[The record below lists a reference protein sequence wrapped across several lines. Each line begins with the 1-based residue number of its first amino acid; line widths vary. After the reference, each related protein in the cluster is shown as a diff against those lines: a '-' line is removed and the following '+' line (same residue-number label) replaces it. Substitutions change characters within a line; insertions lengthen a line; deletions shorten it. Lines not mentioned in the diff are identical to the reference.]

1 MVHMS
6 SGGARAGMAN
16 TCVPRG
22 TSKRA
27 DAMVQ
32 AHTLQSAPIR
42 MMSQSGAVLARC
54 PDPVPGIPFISGAS
68 VSHRTHRHRHTH
80 TDTLARAHTHTRT
93 GTHVSTH
100 IRTHARTQVHKYTY
114 VHTYVHTHA
123 SVRTRTRTHTHTRT
137 YTQTH
142 RHVRTHSHRLLVYH

>member
-68 VSHRTHRHRHTH
+68 VSHRTHRHTH
-80 TDTLARAHTHTRT
+80 TDTLARSHMHTRT
-93 GTHVSTH
+93 GTHVRTH

-123 SVRTRTRTHTHTRT
+123 SVRTRTHTHTHIRT